1 MLRFPYSKDGQKH
14 LASMCAKISIH
25 NVTHKEVLQW
35 YAEHMIETETA
46 SPAKSSNNQQKK
58 AEYLLQDAADDGCDE
73 AQLQLAYREKA
84 RGNNAAYWEKLRK
97 AASEGN
103 EKAKADMDNMYV
115 DTAWSENL

>member
-1 MLRFPYSKDGQKH
+1 ML
-14 LASMCAKISIH
+14 A
-25 NVTHKEVLQW
+25 NVWLQTGSE
-35 YAEHMIETETA
+35 A
-46 SPAKSSNNQQKK
+46 QQKK